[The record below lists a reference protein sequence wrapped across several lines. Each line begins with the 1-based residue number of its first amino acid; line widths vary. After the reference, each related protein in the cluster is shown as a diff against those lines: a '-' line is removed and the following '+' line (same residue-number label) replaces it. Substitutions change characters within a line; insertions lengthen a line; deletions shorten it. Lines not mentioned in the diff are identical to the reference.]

1 MTIKKVHSI
10 EKKEKFGREDHKA
23 AIHRAERELEKNI
36 ETYKKFTE
44 EMEENIKNFKEELEA
59 LKKEHAKG
67 IDKIPKM

>member
-10 EKKEKFGREDHKA
+10 EKKEKLGKEDRKA
-23 AIHRAERELEKNI
+23 AIRRAEKELEKNI

-59 LKKEHAKG
+59 LKKEHEKG
-67 IDKIPKM
+67 IDKTSKM

>member
-10 EKKEKFGREDHKA
+10 EKKEKLGKEDRKA
-23 AIHRAERELEKNI
+23 AIRRAEKELEKNI

-44 EMEENIKNFKEELEA
+44 EMEENIKNFKAELEA